1 MEPHEVLNARLPSE
15 NATLNMDTCR
25 APVIFTEGQ
34 GYCVLRVNQRMGGVG
49 GGVCVLFFFIFYFF
63 RL

>member
-15 NATLNMDTCR
+15 NATLNMDTFR
-25 APVIFTEGQ
+25 ALIIFTEGQ
-34 GYCVLRVNQRMGGVG
+34 GYCVLRVNQRMGG

>member
-25 APVIFTEGQ
+25 ALIIFTEGQ
-34 GYCVLRVNQRMGGVG
+34 GYCVLRVNQRMGGFVDYSFLF
-49 GGVCVLFFFIFYFF
+49 LFF
-63 RL
+63 